1 MKDRIVFLAEI
12 VVLISHFCE
21 SYKIKLS
28 TLLTRRKAKSI
39 FARKAGKPSQD
50 EEFCDGHCSESL
62 FPAQDLLS
70 TPPSENLGYL
80 TNAEQSEPS
89 SSEPDQTL
97 TFDSNSVAQTKSNEL
112 EFSVTPPLSPASDL
126 SDSSAQSSVIF
137 DLSQVNSQLDLSPEV
152 TMNVED
158 IAKLLTQQNREL
170 TEHWAEHI
178 STLSKSLQ
186 HSHVTPTFPSNNS
199 IPMPKFS
206 GDAHED
212 VNEFLTNFNRT
223 AVFYHL
229 SPERK
234 AEALP
239 LFLTGSASIWFN
251 TTPELKGRS
260 FDHLSEALK
269 KQFHS
274 DSDVWLLRQR
284 LNDTKQL
291 PTETVSMF
299 AAKIRR
305 LCQRIN
311 LPRSECV
318 NYFIQGLQPH
328 IKSYVLLQRPGTF
341 EDAEMHAKLK
351 ESLPEQAPTDRTDEI
366 LRALAQLQK
375 TTADKSTPQVAA
387 YGNYPTNPNQSG
399 HSSDSKLPDKSELER
414 IITQCLRQELR
425 RSRDSRPTGQIQRER
440 RSFDGRPICDF
451 CNKPGHV
458 MAVCRQRQ
466 NRGRDPRIPFPNRQP
481 GPNHTF
487 RRDQEFSR
495 STPRQPLN

>member
-1 MKDRIVFLAEI
+1 MNRIRQNF
-12 VVLISHFCE
+12 
-21 SYKIKLS
+21 S

-39 FARKAGKPSQD
+39 FARNAGKPSQD
-50 EEFCDGHCSESL
+50 EEFCDGHCPESL
-62 FPAQDLLS
+62 FPAQNFLPA
-70 TPPSENLGYL
+70 PPSDNLGPL
-80 TNAEQSEPS
+80 TDTDQSELPS
-89 SSEPDQTL
+89 LEPDQTL
-97 TFDSNSVAQTKSNEL
+97 AFDSNFAAQTKSSEL
-112 EFSVTPPLSPASDL
+112 EFSVTPPLSPASHL
-126 SDSSAQSSVIF
+126 SDSSDQSSVIF
-137 DLSQVNSQLDLSPEV
+137 DLSQVNSQLDLSTEA

-158 IAKLLTQQNREL
+158 LAKILTQQNREL
-170 TEHWAEHI
+170 TKHWAEHI
-178 STLSKSLQ
+178 STLSKSFQ
-186 HSHVTPTFPSNNS
+186 KSPVTPTFPSNNS

-229 SPERK
+229 NPDRM

-251 TTPELKGRS
+251 TTPELKGRG
-260 FDHLSEALK
+260 FDILSEALK

-274 DSDVWLLRQR
+274 DSDVWLLRQQ

-291 PTETVSMF
+291 QTETVSAF

-328 IKSYVLLQRPGTF
+328 IKNYVLLQRPGTF
-341 EDAEMHAKLK
+341 EDAEMHARLK
-351 ESLPEQAPTDRTDEI
+351 ESLPEQAPADRTDEI

-375 TTADKSTPQVAA
+375 TTADKVTPPLAA
-387 YGNYPTNPNQSG
+387 YGNYPANPTQTRD
-399 HSSDSKLPDKSELER
+399 SSDSKLPDKSELER
-414 IITQCLRQELR
+414 LITQCLRQELR
-425 RSRDSRPTGQIQRER
+425 RSRDSRSTGQIQRGR

-466 NRGRDPRIPFPNRQP
+466 NRGRDPRIPFPNRQS

-487 RRDQEFSR
+487 RRDQEFQR
-495 STPRQPLN
+495 STSRQALN